1 MAGVVDNVIEQVE
14 AHLVQQ
20 FGGPP
25 AGAASVTFLGL
36 EPIVVQAFVA
46 AGPGPG
52 RPAAGDGDTLLHLVS
67 VGCSRA
73 PMADPTEMVADPQ
86 RGPRAEIVV
95 ALRPTGG
102 GVPEGLHR
110 SVAVLAAAPAVEGVV
125 LAPDGII
132 DLAEPMWR
140 GCAFSAVLLGESD
153 MPDLTLAPPRDPVR
167 FLEAVPITATE
178 AAWVRVR
185 GADELRAAWAEA
197 QVDPRDPGRRAVA
210 L

>member
-1 MAGVVDNVIEQVE
+1 MEQVE
-14 AHLVQQ
+14 AHLVKQ

-46 AGPGPG
+46 APPGP
-52 RPAAGDGDTLLHLVS
+52 REPAAAGGGDTLLHLVS

-102 GVPEGLHR
+102 GVPAGLHR

-125 LAPDGII
+125 LAADGII
-132 DLAEPMWR
+132 DLAEPMWQ
-140 GCAFSAVLLGESD
+140 GSAFTAVLLGGSAV
-153 MPDLTLAPPRDPVR
+153 PDLDLAPPRDPVR
-167 FLEAVPITATE
+167 FLEAVPLTATE

-197 QVDPRDPGRRAVA
+197 QVDPRDPARRAVA